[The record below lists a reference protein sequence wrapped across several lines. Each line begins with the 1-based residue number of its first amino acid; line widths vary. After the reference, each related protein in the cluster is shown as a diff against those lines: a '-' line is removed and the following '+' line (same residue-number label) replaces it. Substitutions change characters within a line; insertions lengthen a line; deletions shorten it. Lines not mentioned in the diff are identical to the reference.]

1 MSRHVFFCPELTLD
15 SRQLELAS
23 NEAHHLATVL
33 RLRKGDEIVLMN
45 GAGLTADAILD
56 NVEKWHVNCL
66 VQSVSEHP
74 SPVPIRLYI
83 APPRN
88 KNMELVIR
96 CATELGVSRITP
108 VLCEYG
114 VSRPDADK
122 DGWRQTAIVACKQS
136 RNPYLPKLDAPIPF
150 SDALANCRETSFL
163 GAVPADGSSVRGE
176 VKVSSDG
183 FALWVGP
190 EGGFSEAENR
200 ALLEAD
206 AVPVTVGSCILRVET
221 AVPALLGAIYAAY
234 LPHAMH

>member
-45 GAGLTADAILD
+45 GNGLTADAILQ
-56 NVEKWHVNCL
+56 NVEKWHVNCQ
-66 VQSVSEHP
+66 VQSVSEHRR
-74 SPVPIRLYI
+74 PVPMRLYI

-114 VSRPDADK
+114 VSRPDSDK
-122 DGWRQTAIVACKQS
+122 EGWRQTAIVACKQS
-136 RNPYLPKLDAPIPF
+136 RNPYLPQMDAPLPF
-150 SDALANCRETSFL
+150 ADALANCHETSFL
-163 GAVPADGSSVRGE
+163 GAVPASGASTRGE
-176 VKVSSDG
+176 VTMTPEG

-190 EGGFSEAENR
+190 EGGFSEAETR
-200 ALLEAD
+200 ALLEAG
-206 AVPVTVGSCILRVET
+206 AVPVTVGPCILRVET

-234 LPHAMH
+234 LPR